1 MRYWLLS
8 LALLLLCGC
17 GDIPQAESDTST
29 PVAKNSAPVVQR
41 ERPPAPQYNA
51 GDFSDIPAALAALG
65 TAAEAG
71 DQTGITKADMW
82 LAHQGAAAV
91 QPCSEVLQKGQSD
104 AQRVAVTRV
113 LVQLPGGK
121 PALLA
126 ATKVDSKIVRI
137 NVIQSLTRIQP
148 VDKDVVAV
156 CIQAIEEDEPEVQK
170 HAIAALGKI
179 GAPAKDAVP
188 LIQKILNDTTYNDTV
203 RAQARDTLKKI
214 DPRKGLMGL
223 NDE

>member
-1 MRYWLLS
+1 MRYWFLS
-8 LALLLLCGC
+8 LTLPLLCGC
-17 GDIPQAESDTST
+17 GDIPQAETETSK
-29 PVAKNSAPVVQR
+29 PVASAAPVVERQ
-41 ERPPAPQYNA
+41 RPPAPQFNA
-51 GDFSDIPAALAALG
+51 SDFSDIAAALAALG
-65 TAAEAG
+65 QAAEAG

-91 QPCSEVLQKGQSD
+91 PACSEVLQNGTSD

-121 PALLA
+121 QALLA

-137 NVIQSLTRIQP
+137 NVLQSLTRIQP
-148 VDKDVVAV
+148 VDQEVVAA
-156 CIQAIEEDEPEVQK
+156 CIKAIEEDEPEVQR
-170 HAIAALGKI
+170 HAIVALGKL
-179 GAPAKDAVP
+179 GPQAKDAVP
-188 LIQKILNDTTYNDTV
+188 LIQKILNDQSYNDTV
-203 RAQARDTLKKI
+203 RGAARKTLKEI